1 MWPALHILRVFF
13 NFSDNVDTV
22 RFPISV
28 FPSRFADK
36 LLVNGIFGAFNTVI
50 YIGIRWID
58 AGDDPAAFVP
68 FYNTSSIC
76 YIMVLPDSVFP
87 SDL

>member
-1 MWPALHILRVFF
+1 MRPALRILRVFF

-28 FPSRFADK
+28 FLSEFADK

-50 YIGIRWID
+50 YICIHWID

-68 FYNTSSIC
+68 FYNTSSVC

>member
-28 FPSRFADK
+28 FLSGFADK
-36 LLVNGIFGAFNTVI
+36 LLVNCIFSAFNTVI

-58 AGDDPAAFVP
+58 VGDDTAAFVP
-68 FYNTSSIC
+68 FYNAFLIC
-76 YIMVLPDSVFP
+76 YIIVLLSVFP

>member
-1 MWPALHILRVFF
+1 MWPALRILRVFF
-13 NFSDNVDTV
+13 NFSDNADTMC
-22 RFPISV
+22 FPISV
-28 FPSRFADK
+28 FLSGFADK

-50 YIGIRWID
+50 YIGIRLID
-58 AGDDPAAFVP
+58 VGDDPAAFVP
-68 FYNTSSIC
+68 FYNAFLIC

>member
-1 MWPALHILRVFF
+1 MWPALCILRAFF
-13 NFSDNVDTV
+13 NLTNNLNTMCV
-22 RFPISV
+22 PLGV
-28 FPSRFADK
+28 FLSGFADK

-68 FYNTSSIC
+68 FYNAFPIC
-76 YIMVLPDSVFP
+76 YIMVLLSVFP
-87 SDL
+87 FDL

>member
-1 MWPALHILRVFF
+1 MRPALRILRVFF

-28 FPSRFADK
+28 FLSGFADK

-50 YIGIRWID
+50 YICIRWID
-58 AGDDPAAFVP
+58 AGDNPAAFVP
-68 FYNTSSIC
+68 FYNAFPIC
-76 YIMVLPDSVFP
+76 YIMVSLSVFP
-87 SDL
+87 FDL

>member
-1 MWPALHILRVFF
+1 MWPALRILRVFF

-28 FPSRFADK
+28 FSGFADK

-50 YIGIRWID
+50 YICIRWID
-58 AGDDPAAFVP
+58 AGDNPAAFVP
-68 FYNTSSIC
+68 FYNAFPIC

>member
-28 FPSRFADK
+28 FLSWFADK

-50 YIGIRWID
+50 YIGIRLID
-58 AGDDPAAFVP
+58 VGDDPAAFVP
-68 FYNTSSIC
+68 FYNAFPIC
-76 YIMVLPDSVFP
+76 YIIVLLSVFP
-87 SDL
+87 FDL